1 MIRGVIFDLDGV
13 VADSHPLHEEAWRL
27 LLSEAGLDHSFDPGF
42 IYSGLSR
49 REILERY
56 LGPLSEPEIQR
67 LGQRKDEIFSGLLHQ
82 VEVQP
87 GLLRVL
93 HQLRAAGLVCAVATS
108 AGAGRTH
115 ELLGK
120 LGIAQ
125 RFQAV
130 VTSHD
135 VRKPKPAPD
144 VFVEAAARLGVIP
157 QEAVVIED
165 SVAGVQA
172 ARAADMICVGYDR
185 GGQAQA
191 LRQAGASDVISDFPG
206 DMISYLQQVA
216 DSIAISQ
223 RRD

>member
-13 VADSHPLHEEAWRL
+13 VVDSHPLHEEAWRS

-56 LGPLSEPEIQR
+56 LGPLSEPEIHSF
-67 LGQRKDEIFSGLLHQ
+67 GQRKDEIFSGLVHQ

-93 HQLRAAGLVCAVATS
+93 HQLRAAGLACAVATS

-115 ELLGK
+115 ELLGQ

-125 RFQAV
+125 HFQAV
-130 VTSHD
+130 VTSCD
-135 VRKPKPAPD
+135 VRKTKPAPD
-144 VFVEAAARLGVIP
+144 VFLEAAARLGINP
-157 QEAVVIED
+157 HEAVVIED

-172 ARAADMICVGYDR
+172 ARAADMLCLGYDR
-185 GGQAQA
+185 GEQAQA
-191 LRQAGASDVISDFPG
+191 LRNAGASDVIADFPG
-206 DMISYLQQVA
+206 DIVSYLQQVA
-216 DSIAISQ
+216 DSISISQ

>member
-27 LLSEAGLDHSFDPGF
+27 LLSEAGLDHSFDPSF
-42 IYSGLSR
+42 IHSGLSR
-49 REILERY
+49 REILKHY

-67 LGQRKDEIFSGLLHQ
+67 LGQRKDEIFSGMLHH

-93 HQLRAAGLVCAVATS
+93 HQLQAAGLACAVATS
-108 AGAGRTH
+108 AGARRTH

-120 LGIAQ
+120 LGMAQ

-144 VFVEAAARLGVIP
+144 IFLEAAARLGINP

-185 GGQAQA
+185 GEQGQA
-191 LRQAGASDVISDFPG
+191 LRNAGASDVISDFPG
-206 DMISYLQQVA
+206 DMISYLQQVT
-216 DSIAISQ
+216 DTISISQ